1 LPPKK
6 PQMLAK
12 LDILLFLLESGKEF
26 LQDVIVKME
35 LPLILL
41 NVFIE
46 LTADLLLLETLD
58 NFINGPQLKVLKS

>member
-1 LPPKK
+1 
-6 PQMLAK
+6 MLAK
-12 LDILLFLLESGKEF
+12 LDILLFLSESGKEF

-35 LPLILL
+35 LLLILL

-58 NFINGPQLKVLKS
+58 NFINGPQLKVPKS

>member
-1 LPPKK
+1 
-6 PQMLAK
+6 MLAK

-35 LPLILL
+35 LLLILL

>member
-1 LPPKK
+1 
-6 PQMLAK
+6 MLAK
-12 LDILLFLLESGKEF
+12 LDILLFLSESGKEF

-35 LPLILL
+35 LLLILL

>member
-1 LPPKK
+1 
-6 PQMLAK
+6 
-12 LDILLFLLESGKEF
+12 
-26 LQDVIVKME
+26 
-35 LPLILL
+35 LILL

>member
-1 LPPKK
+1 
-6 PQMLAK
+6 MLAK